1 MLALSGVWIALAS
14 FFVALAMV
22 LYRPLFTDVTVTLV
36 LYFGSP
42 GALFF
47 AGLVLWAYRKE
58 PTTDPGIRAQRV
70 QAKVAIAVAVL
81 AASIVYLLIF
91 RSQKLEPIVPPV
103 TTAYNHA
110 GWKNEVDRSVE
121 VAGHAHHS

>member
-1 MLALSGVWIALAS
+1 MLALSSVWIALAS
-14 FFVALAMV
+14 LLVALAMV
-22 LYRPLFTDVTVTLV
+22 LHRPLFTDVTVTLV

-42 GALFF
+42 AAMCF